1 MRELTL
7 MKLVLE
13 SDLIVQY
20 VQLII
25 DDDGGVHSKQIKL
38 KNGFMCFN
46 VSSCFLLIS
55 PNV

>member
-1 MRELTL
+1 